1 MNTTSLKIQDLGLIN
16 YQETWALQ
24 KETVAAVL
32 EGAPLT
38 VLLCEH
44 PLVLTLG
51 RLAKEEYI
59 LVDENELQK
68 RKADVVKIDRG
79 GEVTLH
85 APGQLVIY
93 PIVDLNQYGR
103 DLKAYLENLEHV
115 IIDLLADFG
124 ILATSIEGRRGV
136 WVKERKI
143 ASIGIGVRKWVSFH
157 GLAINVNTDLRE
169 FQMIKPCG
177 LDVHMTSIQEILG
190 YPVDLKEVKNKFIQ
204 HFEKI
209 FL

>member
-93 PIVDLNQYGR
+93 PIVDLN
-103 DLKAYLENLEHV
+103 
-115 IIDLLADFG
+115 
-124 ILATSIEGRRGV
+124 
-136 WVKERKI
+136 
-143 ASIGIGVRKWVSFH
+143 
-157 GLAINVNTDLRE
+157 
-169 FQMIKPCG
+169 
-177 LDVHMTSIQEILG
+177 
-190 YPVDLKEVKNKFIQ
+190 
-204 HFEKI
+204 
-209 FL
+209 